1 MTAQQLADNA
11 LVQVASAR
19 LQAASQVLQRVPLDV
34 WRKAVIV
41 VALFW
46 VSHSL
51 AKLFWVIYPI
61 PTLPQPTTIAQPLI
75 DDAGGGSGGI
85 NMQLLQAIN
94 LGGTEEPVA
103 GVGVAPLENQAPVEE
118 DVAET
123 QLSLKLQGVLESSD
137 ETRGKA
143 IIADGNKQALYQVG
157 EVLPQGRNVKLAK
170 VMHDKVIIDNNGRFE
185 SLLLYTEEDF
195 KGTANVVYSSGR
207 VPIPQQRAVGVN
219 KAPDDYSDEEGEGAE
234 EGENEGV
241 TAQIT
246 REQLKATS
254 INEVVRFSLHQ
265 ENGQVLGYRI
275 RPGRD
280 RDTFEK
286 LGLQNNDIVTSVNG
300 IAVSD
305 RNQLREMYKTMRTAT
320 SAQLE
325 VNRDGA
331 IIPISIS
338 LDTSEQ

>member
-19 LQAASQVLQRVPLDV
+19 LQAASQMLQRIPLDV

-41 VALFW
+41 LALFW

-51 AKLFWVIYPI
+51 AKLFWVLYPV
-61 PTLPQPTTIAQPLI
+61 PGLPQPTTIAQPLI
-75 DDAGGGSGGI
+75 DDAGAGSGGI

-94 LGGTEEPVA
+94 LGGTEVPVA
-103 GVGVAPLENQAPVEE
+103 GVAAPVENQAPVEE

-157 EVLPQGRNVKLAK
+157 ELLPQGRNVKLAK
-170 VMHDKVIIDNNGRFE
+170 VMHDKVIIENNGRFE

-207 VPIPQQRAVGVN
+207 VPIPEQRSVSR
-219 KAPDDYSDEEGEGAE
+219 APDDYNDAASEGENQ
-234 EGENEGV
+234 NEGV

-331 IIPISIS
+331 IIPITIN
-338 LDTSEQ
+338 LDTSE